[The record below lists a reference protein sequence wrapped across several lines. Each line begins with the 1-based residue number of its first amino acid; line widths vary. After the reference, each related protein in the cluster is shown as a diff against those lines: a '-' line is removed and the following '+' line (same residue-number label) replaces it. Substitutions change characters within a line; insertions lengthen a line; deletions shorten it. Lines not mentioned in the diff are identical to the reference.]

1 MELYRQYEFKLKEIE
16 SLDKEQSRI
25 RLGISSF
32 ENKKN
37 ENSMVKS
44 ELALLEEGDIVYK
57 LIGPILVKQ
66 DIGEAKL
73 QVDSRLEMIQKEI
86 NKLERNYREN
96 AAIEVFFEMDTS
108 METIE
113 KIRDEISKID
123 GVTSTLVKTGKDA
136 LEEMQSKFPDE
147 ANIING
153 YGEETFPNSII
164 IKIENPEN
172 NQYVEEEIKKI
183 ESNVAQN
190 SIEEMSNGYYYYNKD
205 IQYFDNLSEEE
216 IDQFIE
222 MMKIE

>member
-96 AAIEVFFEMDTS
+96 T
-108 METIE
+108 
-113 KIRDEISKID
+113 
-123 GVTSTLVKTGKDA
+123 
-136 LEEMQSKFPDE
+136 
-147 ANIING
+147 N
-153 YGEETFPNSII
+153 
-164 IKIENPEN
+164 KIEEKRKATYEIQNKLLQLSKQIQQNKAQEEN
-172 NQYVEEEIKKI
+172 K
-183 ESNVAQN
+183 
-190 SIEEMSNGYYYYNKD
+190 
-205 IQYFDNLSEEE
+205 
-216 IDQFIE
+216 
-222 MMKIE
+222 

>member
-66 DIGEAKL
+66 DIAEAKL

-96 AAIEVFFEMDTS
+96 AA
-108 METIE
+108 
-113 KIRDEISKID
+113 
-123 GVTSTLVKTGKDA
+123 
-136 LEEMQSKFPDE
+136 
-147 ANIING
+147 
-153 YGEETFPNSII
+153 
-164 IKIENPEN
+164 KIEEKRKATFEIQNKLL
-172 NQYVEEEIKKI
+172 QLSKQIQQTKGQEEK
-183 ESNVAQN
+183 
-190 SIEEMSNGYYYYNKD
+190 
-205 IQYFDNLSEEE
+205 
-216 IDQFIE
+216 
-222 MMKIE
+222 

>member
-96 AAIEVFFEMDTS
+96 TA
-108 METIE
+108 
-113 KIRDEISKID
+113 
-123 GVTSTLVKTGKDA
+123 
-136 LEEMQSKFPDE
+136 
-147 ANIING
+147 
-153 YGEETFPNSII
+153 
-164 IKIENPEN
+164 KIEEKRKATFEIQNKLL
-172 NQYVEEEIKKI
+172 QLSKQIQQTKGQEEK
-183 ESNVAQN
+183 
-190 SIEEMSNGYYYYNKD
+190 
-205 IQYFDNLSEEE
+205 
-216 IDQFIE
+216 
-222 MMKIE
+222 

>member
-96 AAIEVFFEMDTS
+96 AA
-108 METIE
+108 
-113 KIRDEISKID
+113 
-123 GVTSTLVKTGKDA
+123 
-136 LEEMQSKFPDE
+136 
-147 ANIING
+147 
-153 YGEETFPNSII
+153 
-164 IKIENPEN
+164 KIEEKRKATFEIQNKLLQFSKQIQQN
-172 NQYVEEEIKKI
+172 KTQEEK
-183 ESNVAQN
+183 
-190 SIEEMSNGYYYYNKD
+190 
-205 IQYFDNLSEEE
+205 
-216 IDQFIE
+216 
-222 MMKIE
+222 

>member
-16 SLDKEQSRI
+16 SLEKEQSRI

-96 AAIEVFFEMDTS
+96 AA
-108 METIE
+108 
-113 KIRDEISKID
+113 
-123 GVTSTLVKTGKDA
+123 
-136 LEEMQSKFPDE
+136 
-147 ANIING
+147 
-153 YGEETFPNSII
+153 
-164 IKIENPEN
+164 KIEEKRKATFEIQNKLL
-172 NQYVEEEIKKI
+172 QLSKQIQQTKGQEEK
-183 ESNVAQN
+183 
-190 SIEEMSNGYYYYNKD
+190 
-205 IQYFDNLSEEE
+205 
-216 IDQFIE
+216 
-222 MMKIE
+222 

>member
-44 ELALLEEGDIVYK
+44 ELALLEDGDIVYK

-66 DIGEAKL
+66 DIAEAKL

-96 AAIEVFFEMDTS
+96 AA
-108 METIE
+108 
-113 KIRDEISKID
+113 
-123 GVTSTLVKTGKDA
+123 
-136 LEEMQSKFPDE
+136 
-147 ANIING
+147 
-153 YGEETFPNSII
+153 
-164 IKIENPEN
+164 KIEEKRKATFEIQNKLL
-172 NQYVEEEIKKI
+172 QLSKQIQQTKGQEEK
-183 ESNVAQN
+183 
-190 SIEEMSNGYYYYNKD
+190 
-205 IQYFDNLSEEE
+205 
-216 IDQFIE
+216 
-222 MMKIE
+222 

>member
-66 DIGEAKL
+66 DIAEAKL

-96 AAIEVFFEMDTS
+96 TA
-108 METIE
+108 
-113 KIRDEISKID
+113 
-123 GVTSTLVKTGKDA
+123 
-136 LEEMQSKFPDE
+136 
-147 ANIING
+147 
-153 YGEETFPNSII
+153 
-164 IKIENPEN
+164 KIEEKRKATFEIQNKLL
-172 NQYVEEEIKKI
+172 QLSKQIQQTKGQEEK
-183 ESNVAQN
+183 
-190 SIEEMSNGYYYYNKD
+190 
-205 IQYFDNLSEEE
+205 
-216 IDQFIE
+216 
-222 MMKIE
+222 

>member
-96 AAIEVFFEMDTS
+96 AA
-108 METIE
+108 
-113 KIRDEISKID
+113 
-123 GVTSTLVKTGKDA
+123 
-136 LEEMQSKFPDE
+136 
-147 ANIING
+147 
-153 YGEETFPNSII
+153 
-164 IKIENPEN
+164 KIEEKRKATFEIQNKLL
-172 NQYVEEEIKKI
+172 QLSKQIQQTKGQEEK
-183 ESNVAQN
+183 
-190 SIEEMSNGYYYYNKD
+190 
-205 IQYFDNLSEEE
+205 
-216 IDQFIE
+216 
-222 MMKIE
+222 

>member
-73 QVDSRLEMIQKEI
+73 QVDSRLEMIQKET

-96 AAIEVFFEMDTS
+96 AAKIKEKRKATFEIQNKLLQLSKQIQQTKGQ
-108 METIE
+108 EE
-113 KIRDEISKID
+113 K
-123 GVTSTLVKTGKDA
+123 
-136 LEEMQSKFPDE
+136 
-147 ANIING
+147 
-153 YGEETFPNSII
+153 
-164 IKIENPEN
+164 
-172 NQYVEEEIKKI
+172 
-183 ESNVAQN
+183 
-190 SIEEMSNGYYYYNKD
+190 
-205 IQYFDNLSEEE
+205 
-216 IDQFIE
+216 
-222 MMKIE
+222 